1 MVEVLSGE
9 VSACSV
15 SAFPSAGT
23 MSELAQRSLRPERSL
38 GRVLIVDDNA
48 PLRRALGRM
57 LQSAGHTVSVAAS
70 GDEALV
76 ALSGTEFDLVISDVR
91 MPGMTG
97 VELLEKVR
105 EHDRDLPVVLMSGDP
120 DLNTAT
126 RADDLGALEYLEK
139 PVTLDKLDR
148 CVARALELRQKQ
160 QETSGRPIVRSP
172 EAPAR
177 CA

>member
-1 MVEVLSGE
+1 MVEVL
-9 VSACSV
+9 
-15 SAFPSAGT
+15 
-23 MSELAQRSLRPERSL
+23 RSL

-70 GDEALV
+70 GADALV
-76 ALSGTEFDLVISDVR
+76 ALSSTEFDVVISDVG

-105 EHDRDLPVVLMSGDP
+105 EHDRDLPVVLMSGNP
-120 DLNTAT
+120 DLNTAM

-148 CVARALELRQKQ
+148 CVARALELRRKQ
-160 QETSGRPIVRSP
+160 QETSRALKAQSDGRPPRFSRDEISSVTLV
-172 EAPAR
+172 APPGVDALR
-177 CA
+177 V